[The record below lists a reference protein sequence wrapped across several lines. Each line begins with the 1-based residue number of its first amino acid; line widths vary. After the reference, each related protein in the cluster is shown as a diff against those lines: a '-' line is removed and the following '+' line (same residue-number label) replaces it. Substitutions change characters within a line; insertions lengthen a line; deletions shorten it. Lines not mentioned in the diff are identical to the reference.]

1 MAITR
6 LSTATCGDCANAI
19 KSRIDA
25 GAGPGLIR
33 VYDGALPATPET
45 AITVQVLLGTLT
57 LSDPCGTV
65 TDKTLNFA
73 AIAQD
78 IAADTNGVIGF
89 CRVTDSNGNVIVD
102 GDASTVL
109 GTGMFKFNTTTVV
122 AGGPIA
128 MTSGSITVG

>member
-6 LSTATCGDCANAI
+6 LSTVTCGDCATAI
-19 KSRIDA
+19 KNRIDL
-25 GAGPGLIR
+25 GSGPGLIK
-33 VYDGALPATPET
+33 VYDGTMPASPET
-45 AITVQVLLGTLT
+45 AITTQTLLGTLT

-65 TDKTLNFA
+65 SGKTLTFS
-73 AIAQD
+73 AITQD
-78 IAADTNGVIGF
+78 ISADTNGVIAF
-89 CRVTDSNGNVIVD
+89 CRIIDSNGNVVVD
-102 GDASTVL
+102 GDASTTL